1 MEYSDSSIFTSFFN
15 HQLKDTFSNTKTHTE
30 NILNTLNLHW
40 EELISHELI
49 LNQQVVEGLFS
60 S

>member
-49 LNQQVVEGLFS
+49 LNQQVVEG
-60 S
+60 